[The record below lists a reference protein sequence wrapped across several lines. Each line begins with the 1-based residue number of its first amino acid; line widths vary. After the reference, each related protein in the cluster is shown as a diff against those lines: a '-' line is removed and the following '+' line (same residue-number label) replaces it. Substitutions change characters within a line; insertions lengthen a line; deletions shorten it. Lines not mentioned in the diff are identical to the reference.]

1 MRVAVGMKIA
11 NKLILS
17 REIILDYLGG
27 HGIITRILRMGVG
40 SRSERER
47 RKGHRETEGEKKER
61 GNVGAKCNGL
71 SRKLLSSLFK
81 AL

>member
-1 MRVAVGMKIA
+1 ML

-17 REIILDYLGG
+17 REIILDFLGG
-27 HGIITRILRMGVG
+27 HNIITRILRMGVG

-47 RKGHRETEGEKKER
+47 RKGHRGTEGEKKGR
-61 GNVGAKCNGL
+61 GNVGTKCKCL
-71 SRKLLSSLFK
+71 SCKLLSSLFK